1 MTTISLPTSPILRNG
16 CTFTGEVSMGSIK
29 VCPFYGKSDDKCDV
43 GCGYIS
49 PYDVN
54 QIIRYCSRCYRDC
67 IKYQELAY
75 RFPGDVRDLV
85 KC

>member
-1 MTTISLPTSPILRNG
+1 MPTLTI
-16 CTFTGEVSMGSIK
+16 
-29 VCPFYGKSDDKCDV
+29 CPYYGKNDDYCDV

-54 QIIRYCSRCYRDC
+54 QIIKYCSSRYCECLKYRELSDRLP
-67 IKYQELAY
+67 ELAMQ
-75 RFPGDVRDLV
+75 LA

>member
-1 MTTISLPTSPILRNG
+1 MASDI
-16 CTFTGEVSMGSIK
+16 
-29 VCPFYGKSDDKCDV
+29 VCPFYGKNDDYCDV

-54 QIIRYCSRCYRDC
+54 QIIRYCSRCYKEC
-67 IKYQELAY
+67 FKYQELAD
-75 RFPGDVRDLV
+75 RFPGEILNMV

>member
-1 MTTISLPTSPILRNG
+1 MAAIT
-16 CTFTGEVSMGSIK
+16 
-29 VCPFYGKSDDKCDV
+29 VCPFYGKNDDTCDV

-54 QIIRYCSRCYRDC
+54 QIIRYCSRCYQGC
-67 IKYQELAY
+67 LKYQELAH
-75 RFPGDVRDLV
+75 RFPGEVHDLV